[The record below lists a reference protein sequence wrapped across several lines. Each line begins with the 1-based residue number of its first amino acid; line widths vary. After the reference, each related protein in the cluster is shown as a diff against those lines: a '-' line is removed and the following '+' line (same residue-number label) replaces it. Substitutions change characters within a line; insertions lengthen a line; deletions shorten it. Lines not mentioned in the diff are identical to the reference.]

1 MKKRDI
7 ALGRRR
13 LGYRIKDELEF
24 EISGGFI
31 RHQESKKKQEK
42 EICVKKLKIIKKK
55 KRAAALPFI
64 LKRRKGGSQGKG
76 HEDGGV
82 TILVKRGAHGKTTS
96 MYPSFPSIKKKYKKL
111 FLASVNA

>member
-31 RHQESKKKQEK
+31 RHQESKKKKEK

-55 KRAAALPFI
+55 KKSCCFTFHFEKTKGRESRERA
-64 LKRRKGGSQGKG
+64 RGW
-76 HEDGGV
+76 GV